1 MTRKSQ
7 YAYRARQEAE
17 AEQRALYE
25 EPLWERFLVEAY
37 ATSDEELECLSESST
52 SEPSIAPEAPEATT
66 KAIDRCW
73 EAPTKETLA
82 EAQDEQKLLDEIWAS
97 IEKEDWTPPCK
108 HTEIINYRCLE
119 CGINFC

>member
-1 MTRKSQ
+1 MSTKQTKNRSR
-7 YAYRARQEAE
+7 YAHPLSEAE
-17 AEQRALYE
+17 LE
-25 EPLWERFLVEAY
+25 ERFYVACY

-52 SEPSIAPEAPEATT
+52 SEPSIDPEATEATT

-73 EAPTKETLA
+73 EAPTKATLA

-97 IEKEDWTPPCK
+97 IAEPDWAPKCN
-108 HTEIINYRCLE
+108 HTEIINYHCLV